1 MDRMEWKK
9 LLSPHRLGSSEPG
22 KITPERS
29 PFQRDFDR
37 IVFSSSFRRLQD
49 KTQVFPLQRTNYVR
63 TRLTH
68 SIETS
73 SVGRSLGS
81 MVGVHICKN
90 FDTDGATPSDVGA
103 IVASAA
109 LAHDIGNPPM
119 GHAGEEAIRHW
130 FTHSEAA
137 KLIRPK
143 LKPDEIQDIDFY
155 EGNAQGFRVLSKLEM
170 PDQIGGMRLTCATLG
185 SFAKYPGPS
194 SFSKRPTG
202 IAGKKFS
209 FFKEDRELFKE
220 VATSCGLLQTDDYAW
235 KRHPLSFLLE
245 AADDITYLIVD
256 FEDGLRLGAIDYQD
270 LEDSF
275 LAIIDSKHVKEQLNT
290 LTCPIKKSEFLRA
303 QAIGSLVKKASNV
316 FINEIDSLMAGTFDS
331 SLIDTIDC
339 SDVLN
344 HIRKT
349 SCEKIYNHNKVTEIV
364 AAGFELVSGML
375 DIFAPCVEELAI
387 EAQGGQIASYRSKRL
402 AAILPAEAIAV
413 NDPQWLDSS
422 YVRLMRVLDYVTGM
436 TDGYALEL
444 FQKLRGISI

>member
-1 MDRMEWKK
+1 
-9 LLSPHRLGSSEPG
+9 
-22 KITPERS
+22 
-29 PFQRDFDR
+29 
-37 IVFSSSFRRLQD
+37 
-49 KTQVFPLQRTNYVR
+49 
-63 TRLTH
+63 
-68 SIETS
+68 
-73 SVGRSLGS
+73 

-170 PDQIGGMRLTCATLG
+170 PDQVGGMRLTCATLG

-194 SFSKRPTG
+194 TFAKRPSG

-209 FFKEDRELFKE
+209 FFKDDRELFKE

-256 FEDGLRLGAIDYQD
+256 FEDGLRLGAIDYKD
-270 LEDSF
+270 LEESF
-275 LAIIDSKHVKEQLNT
+275 LAIIDSKDVLAQLNR
-290 LTCPIKKSEFLRA
+290 LNDPIKKSEFLRA
-303 QAIGSLVKKASNV
+303 QAIGSLVRKASKV
-316 FINEIDSLMAGTFDS
+316 FIDKIDDLMAGSFDT
-331 SLIDTIDC
+331 SLIESIDC
-339 SDVLN
+339 IDTLT

-349 SCEKIYNHNKVTEIV
+349 SYEKIYNHRKVTEIV

-387 EAQGGQIASYRSKRL
+387 EAQGGQVASYRSKRL
-402 AAILPAEAIAV
+402 AAILPREALALK
-413 NDPQWLDSS
+413 DPLWLDSP

>member
-1 MDRMEWKK
+1 
-9 LLSPHRLGSSEPG
+9 
-22 KITPERS
+22 
-29 PFQRDFDR
+29 
-37 IVFSSSFRRLQD
+37 
-49 KTQVFPLQRTNYVR
+49 
-63 TRLTH
+63 
-68 SIETS
+68 
-73 SVGRSLGS
+73 
-81 MVGVHICKN
+81 
-90 FDTDGATPSDVGA
+90 
-103 IVASAA
+103 
-109 LAHDIGNPPM
+109 
-119 GHAGEEAIRHW
+119 
-130 FTHSEAA
+130 
-137 KLIRPK
+137 
-143 LKPDEIQDIDFY
+143 
-155 EGNAQGFRVLSKLEM
+155 
-170 PDQIGGMRLTCATLG
+170 MRLTCATLG

-275 LAIIDSKHVKEQLNT
+275 LAIIDSKDVKEQLNT
-290 LTCPIKKSEFLRA
+290 LTCPIKKSEYLRA

-387 EAQGGQIASYRSKRL
+387 EAQGGQTASYRSKRL